1 LDEGVD
7 VSRSSLDRIA
17 AIDDPFLLLRA
28 ATEQLNLAQQEVTEL
43 ARLRRRV
50 IQDLHAQ
57 GMSYAQIAE
66 KAGLSRGRIHQI
78 RHTGPAPEGAFL
90 GTGAVTVV
98 TPLRLDR
105 QSGRSVVAL
114 DDMRAGN
121 RLESLAR
128 GFGLNVTSDNVS
140 VGGDID
146 LNRPGLL
153 VICGPRMSEVVRES
167 FENDPV
173 IRWDHDEKGWLLRDT
188 RTDTEYRSGAHIDPP
203 RPTDSAYL
211 GRLPRPDGNGTFL
224 IIAGIHP
231 NGSLGVIH
239 LLTNEIATLWGQ
251 LGDRRFSTVVG
262 VEYDPAN
269 GEPVKAELISP
280 LYRHDED

>member
-1 LDEGVD
+1 MPPSD
-7 VSRSSLDRIA
+7 LDRIA
-17 AIDDPFLLLRA
+17 AIDDPYLLLRA
-28 ATEQLNLAQQEVTEL
+28 ATERLNLAQQEVTEL
-43 ARLRRRV
+43 ARLRRRI
-50 IQDLHAQ
+50 IQELHAQ

-98 TPLRLDR
+98 TPLRLDPAT
-105 QSGRSVVAL
+105 GRSVVAL
-114 DDMRAGN
+114 DDMRAGS
-121 RLESLAR
+121 RLEDLAR
-128 GFGLNVTSDNVS
+128 TFGLTVSSDNVS
-140 VGGDID
+140 ADGAID

-153 VICGPRMSEVVRES
+153 VICGPRMSDAVREAYDK
-167 FENDPV
+167 DPV
-173 IRWDHDEKGWLLRDT
+173 IRWERDEKGWLLRDT
-188 RTDTEYRSGAHIDPP
+188 RTSAIYRAGSQSDPP

-239 LLTNEIATLWGQ
+239 LLTNETAALWAQ
-251 LGDRRFSTVVG
+251 VGDRPFSTVVG
-262 VEYDPAN
+262 VEYN
-269 GEPVKAELISP
+269 EETGEPVKAELVSP
-280 LYRHDED
+280 LYRHDEES

>member
-1 LDEGVD
+1 MP
-7 VSRSSLDRIA
+7 SSELERIA
-17 AIDDPFLLLRA
+17 AIEDPFVLLRA
-28 ATEQLNLAQQEVTEL
+28 ATERLNAAQQEVTEL

-66 KAGLSRGRIHQI
+66 AAGLTRGRIHQI
-78 RHTGPAPEGAFL
+78 RHTGPAPEGAFF
-90 GTGAVTVV
+90 GTSAVTVV
-98 TPLRLDR
+98 TPLRFDPAT
-105 QSGRSVVAL
+105 GRSVVAL
-114 DDMRAGN
+114 DDMRAGS
-121 RLESLAR
+121 RLENLVR
-128 GFGLNVTSDNVS
+128 GYGLSVGSDNVS
-140 VGGDID
+140 VDGDID

-153 VICGPRMSEVVRES
+153 VICGPRMSAAVRECYDK
-167 FENDPV
+167 DPV
-173 IRWDHDEKGWLLRDT
+173 IRWDRDDKGWLLRDT
-188 RTDTEYRSGAHIDPP
+188 RTRTVYRSGTQTDPP

-211 GRLPRPDGNGTFL
+211 GRLPRPDGAGTLL

-239 LLTNEIATLWGQ
+239 LLANETATLWGQ
-251 LGDRRFSTVVG
+251 VGDQRFSTVVG
-262 VEYDPAN
+262 VEYDPDN